1 MSMLTT
7 TLTLLKLAL
16 RNLLRNRRRTAITA
30 CAIGVGLAMLIVSSG
45 VGDGSH
51 NQMIDSGVGGLA
63 GHVVVQGAGWQRSR
77 QADLA
82 VPDTPALMRQLQ
94 ALFPTG
100 RVVPRVFLQGLL
112 NSPTGSVGVS
122 LSAVVPALECQV
134 NELCDNIVAGHYLD
148 GSPQQVV
155 LGQTLA
161 RTLHVGPGDKVVLMV
176 QRRGAIESR
185 LLRVSGLFRIGIDEI
200 DGFYAQL
207 PLAAAQDLL
216 GLGDDV
222 TQLSLHLADARAADA
237 ATARLRAAL
246 PAAGI
251 EVLPWREALPELYEF
266 VLLDDAGLYLLALI
280 IAAIVAMG
288 IMNTVLMS
296 VLERQR
302 EFGVLLALG
311 MTPRRLV
318 ALVLL
323 EATLLGVLATAAGVT
338 LGLLGNWPLAVT
350 GLDYSALA
358 GESME
363 ASGVV
368 LRTRIFSQLT
378 VSKVALFAGL
388 AVALTVLA
396 AIYPALKAARLRP
409 VQCLQHR

>member
-1 MSMLTT
+1 MFSTPTM
-7 TLTLLKLAL
+7 LLKLAL
-16 RNLLRNRRRTAITA
+16 RNLRRNLRRTLITA
-30 CAIGVGLAMLIVSSG
+30 CAIACGLAMLIVSSG

-51 NQMIDSGVGGLA
+51 NQMINSGVGAAA
-63 GHVVVQGAGWQRSR
+63 GHVVVQGQGWQRTH
-77 QADLA
+77 QAELA
-82 VPDTPALMRQLQ
+82 LPDTPALTRRMQ

-100 RVVPRVFLQGLL
+100 HVVPRVFVQGLL
-112 NSPTGSVGVS
+112 NSPAGSVGVG

-134 NELCDNIVAGHYLD
+134 NELCDNIVAGSYLD

-176 QRRGAIESR
+176 QHGGAIESR

-200 DGFYAQL
+200 DGFHAQL
-207 PLAAAQDLL
+207 PLATAQQLL
-216 GLGDDV
+216 GLGDNV
-222 TQLSLHLADARAADA
+222 TQLSLHLADARASDA
-237 ATARLRAAL
+237 ATAQLRAAL

-251 EVLPWREALPELYEF
+251 EVLPWQEALPELYEF

-318 ALVLL
+318 TLVLL
-323 EATLLGVLATAAGVT
+323 EALLLGLLSSAGGLA
-338 LGLLGNWPLAVT
+338 LGLLGNWPLAVN

-358 GESME
+358 GETME

-378 VSKVALFAGL
+378 DAKVALFVVL
-388 AVALTVLA
+388 AVLMTVLA
-396 AIYPALKAARLRP
+396 ALYPALKAARLRP